1 MVTSGRRRDNVHK
14 LKCRRLSMNIRNHFD
29 TVRMTEHWPR
39 SLREVVESASVE
51 TFKTWLDTVLGD
63 LL

>member
-1 MVTSGRRRDNVHK
+1 
-14 LKCRRLSMNIRNHFD
+14 MNIRNHFD
-29 TVRMTEHWPR
+29 TVRMAEQWPR
-39 SLREVVESASVE
+39 SPREEVESASVE